1 MNNGNLYKGF
11 EVELFT
17 GSQNNHVGVSDDIE
31 KTFTNFV
38 KEPDNRNV
46 EYITNPEKDYKV
58 SYENLLEPRIN
69 LRKWLN
75 KRDLTIIPSS
85 TLCFKH
91 NNQFQHSDKN
101 NVYHQ
106 FIQEN
111 YGTSI
116 ATSSVHINL
125 GIDNLDKL
133 FAAIRLIR
141 CEASLY
147 LSISASSPFLNNKLT
162 NNHSQRWIQF
172 PKTPNNVP
180 FFNNHDM
187 YIKWIEENIQNGNMY
202 NIRHFWSSI
211 RPNGPQR
218 PHVLD
223 RLELRIC
230 DYVSDINLLL
240 AITALLELRVINLF
254 ENQKTLDPLITSKF
268 SMDQLTKICDQN
280 ENNAAQNSLDA
291 ELTHWRDGK
300 KMICREWIKNV
311 LADLSLTAK
320 KLNMDHLLKP
330 IYKVLE
336 EGNQSMKWIKQ
347 YKEGLSVEDIM
358 KYAIQDMIK
367 SEEEKTKRGRIKQTF
382 GPWSLRRL
390 YFQHHV

>member
-1 MNNGNLYKGF
+1 MHNDNLYKGF

-17 GSQNNHVGVSDDIE
+17 GTQNNHVGVSNDIE
-31 KTFTNFV
+31 KTFSNFV

-58 SYENLLEPRIN
+58 SSKNLLEPRVN
-69 LRKWLN
+69 LRQWLK

-91 NNQFQHSDKN
+91 DNQFQRSDTN
-101 NVYHQ
+101 NDYHQ
-106 FIQEN
+106 FIQDN
-111 YGTSI
+111 YGISI
-116 ATSSVHINL
+116 ATSSIHINL

-133 FAAIRLIR
+133 FAAIRLVR

-172 PKTPNNVP
+172 PKTPNKVP
-180 FFNNHDM
+180 IFKNHDS
-187 YIKWIEENIQNGNMY
+187 YITWIEENINNGNMK

-211 RPNGPQR
+211 RPNGPKR

-230 DYVSDINLLL
+230 DYVSDIDLLL
-240 AITALLELRVINLF
+240 AITALLEIRVIHLF
-254 ENQKTLDPLITSKF
+254 ENQKTLDPLYNSQF

-280 ENNAAQNSLDA
+280 EIKAAQNSLDA
-291 ELTHWRDGK
+291 ELIHWRDGK
-300 KMICREWIKNV
+300 KVNCREWIKNLLV
-311 LADLSLTAK
+311 DLSSTAE
-320 KLNMDHLLKP
+320 KLNMNYLLRP

-336 EGNQSMKWIKQ
+336 EGNQSMRWIKQ
-347 YKEGLSVEDIM
+347 YKEGLSIEDIM
-358 KYAIQDMIK
+358 RHAVLDMIK
-367 SEEEKTKRGRIKQTF
+367 GEEENI
-382 GPWSLRRL
+382 
-390 YFQHHV
+390 